1 MNYYSVNIF
10 VKDKSFSGFGEIIP
24 AWLSDFGFDSFTE
37 EQDGV
42 TAFIPEADFDEK
54 TVTEQLQWI
63 RQQVDISWE
72 ITFIPDQNWNKEWEK
87 NFDPVIIA
95 DRCMVRAP
103 FHQPVPGIEFDLVI
117 MPKMSFGT
125 AHHETTRMMIEF
137 ILEQEWSG
145 KEVLDMGSG
154 TGVLAILASKMGA
167 SQALAI
173 DNDSWAFE
181 NATENID
188 RNQVANVKAIMG
200 DDKALAGM
208 TFNVIIANIN
218 RNILLQQ
225 LPVYAKALRPEGK
238 LFMSGFYEEDIPVLM
253 KEAEKFGLQLKEKKL
268 LNKWAAIRLS

>member
-1 MNYYSVNIF
+1 MNYYSVKIL

-37 EQDGV
+37 EEDGI

-72 ITFIPDQNWNKEWEK
+72 FTYIPDENWNKEWEK

-95 DRCMVRAP
+95 GRCMVRAP

-137 ILEQEWSG
+137 ILEHNWENL
-145 KEVLDMGSG
+145 EVLDMGSG
-154 TGVLAILASKMGA
+154 TGVLAILASKMGT
-167 SQALAI
+167 SKTLAI

-181 NATENID
+181 NATENIE
-188 RNQVANVKAIMG
+188 RNNVANVTTLLG
-200 DDKALAGM
+200 DDKSLEGM
-208 TFNVIIANIN
+208 TFDVIIANIN

-225 LPVYAKALRPEGK
+225 LPVYTKALKPGGS
-238 LFMSGFYEEDIPVLM
+238 LFMSGFYEEDIPVLLNAA
-253 KEAEKFGLQLKEKKL
+253 KEFGLELKEKKL
-268 LNKWAAIRLS
+268 LNKWAAIKLS

>member
-1 MNYYSVNIF
+1 MNYYNVKIL

-37 EQDGV
+37 EEDGI

-72 ITFIPDQNWNKEWEK
+72 FTYIPDENWNKEWEK

-137 ILEQEWSG
+137 ILEHNWENL
-145 KEVLDMGSG
+145 EVLDMGSG

-167 SQALAI
+167 ATALAI

-181 NATENID
+181 NATENIE
-188 RNQVANVKAIMG
+188 RNQVANVKALLG
-200 DDKALAGM
+200 DDKSLKGM
-208 TFNVIIANIN
+208 IFDVIIANIN

-225 LPVYAKALRPEGK
+225 LPVYAKALKPGGE
-238 LFMSGFYEEDIPVLM
+238 LFMSGFYEEDIPILLNAA
-253 KEAEKFGLQLKEKKL
+253 KEFGLELREKKL
-268 LNKWAAIRLS
+268 LNKWAAIKLS

>member
-1 MNYYSVNIF
+1 MNYYRVDIT
-10 VKDKSFSGFGEIIP
+10 VKDKNSPDYGEIIP
-24 AWLSDFGFDSFTE
+24 AWLSDAGFDSFTE
-37 EQDGV
+37 DEQGIK
-42 TAFIPEADFDEK
+42 AFIPQADFDEK
-54 TVTEQLQWI
+54 TVTEQLHWVK
-63 RQQVDISWE
+63 QQIEISWE
-72 ITFIPDQNWNKEWEK
+72 INFIPDENWNQEWEK

-95 DRCMVRAP
+95 NRCMVRAP
-103 FHQPVPGIEFDLVI
+103 FHEPVPGIEYDLVI

-137 ILEQEWSG
+137 ILEQDWKN

-181 NATENID
+181 NATENIE

-200 DDKALAGM
+200 DDKAFAGM
-208 TFNVIIANIN
+208 TFDVIIANIN

>member
-1 MNYYSVNIF
+1 MNYYSVHIF
-10 VKDKSFSGFGEIIP
+10 VKDKSFIGFGEIIP

-72 ITFIPDQNWNKEWEK
+72 ITFIPDENWNKEWEK

-103 FHQPVPGIEFDLVI
+103 FHKPIPGIEFDLVI

-137 ILEQEWSG
+137 ILEQDWKN

-181 NATENID
+181 NATENIE
-188 RNQVANVKAIMG
+188 RNQAANVEAIMG

-208 TFNVIIANIN
+208 TFDVIIANIN

-225 LPVYAKALRPEGK
+225 MPAYAKALRPEGK

-253 KEAEKFGLQLKEKKL
+253 QEAEKFGLQLKEKKL
-268 LNKWAAIRLS
+268 LNKWTAIKLS

>member
-1 MNYYSVNIF
+1 MNYYSVSIF

-173 DNDSWAFE
+173 DIDSWAFE
-181 NATENID
+181 NATENIE

-208 TFNVIIANIN
+208 TFDVIIANIN

-225 LPVYAKALRPEGK
+225 MPAYAKALRPEGK

-268 LNKWAAIRLS
+268 LNKWAAIKLS